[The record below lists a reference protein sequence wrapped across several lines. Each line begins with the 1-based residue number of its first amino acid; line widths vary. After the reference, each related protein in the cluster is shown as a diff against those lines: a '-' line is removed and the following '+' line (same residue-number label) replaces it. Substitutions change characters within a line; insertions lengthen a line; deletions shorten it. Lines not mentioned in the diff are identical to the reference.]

1 MFKLAYNTRWGFLV
15 VFEETVRIAET
26 RVGNAIYTQQVPE
39 VKRLAKL
46 SRNNEGQFDFDFIED
61 ETKKIIIKDFVKQNG
76 YPVAT

>member
-1 MFKLAYNTRWGFLV
+1 MV